1 LARQLTQQEID
12 AVFRKRQQEGGPDS
26 AGPKAAPFD
35 FRRLDRIPKS
45 QLRAIRLLHDN
56 FVRNLASS
64 LSAYLRTYLAVN
76 LVSVEQ
82 LSYAEFLDGLSS
94 PTCLVCLGLRPYDGT
109 AVLELNP
116 GMAFPILEVLMGGK
130 SKTSRPLDREITE
143 IERNLLEGLLR
154 IILRDLKE
162 AWETITSIDFKVDS
176 METDPQMLQVLDPG
190 EAFVAT
196 GIEVR
201 VGEAIGM
208 MNLAIPSL
216 IIKMMRNKFT
226 HQGPGR
232 KGKPSES
239 DQSRMLGRV
248 LRARLRLDIRMQGQA
263 LPLRELLALEPG
275 DALTFDYPVSR
286 PLEGLVEGQP
296 KFRGE
301 VVSQGRQ
308 RAFVLRELSD
318 AGP

>member
-1 LARQLTQQEID
+1 MARQLTQQEID
-12 AVFRKRQQEGGPDS
+12 AVFRKRQQAGAEGT
-26 AGPKAAPFD
+26 GPKAAPFD

-64 LSAYLRTYLAVN
+64 LSAYLRTYIGVN

-94 PTCLVCLGLRPYDGT
+94 PTCLVSLGLRPYEGS
-109 AVLELNP
+109 AVMELNP
-116 GMAFPILEVLMGGK
+116 GMTFPILEALMGGK
-130 SKTSRPLDREITE
+130 SKTSVPLEREITE

-162 AWETITSIDFKVDS
+162 AWETIATIDFKVDS

-190 EAFVAT
+190 EAFVVT

-216 IIKMMRNKFT
+216 IIKMMRTKFS
-226 HQGPGR
+226 HQGMGR
-232 KGKPSES
+232 KGKPSGEE
-239 DQSRMLGRV
+239 QARMLGRLMRSELDLDV
-248 LRARLRLDIRMQGQA
+248 RLRGQT
-263 LPLRELLALEPG
+263 LTLNELLKLAPG
-275 DALTFDYPVSR
+275 DALAFEYPVAR
-286 PLEGLVEGQP
+286 RLDGLLQGVL
-296 KFRGE
+296 KFRGQL
-301 VVSQGRQ
+301 VGQGRK
-308 RAFVLRELSD
+308 RAFRIEEVISTG
-318 AGP
+318 A

>member
-1 LARQLTQQEID
+1 MARQLTQQEID
-12 AVFRKRQQEGGPDS
+12 AVFRKRQPGGAEA

-64 LSAYLRTYLAVN
+64 LSAYLRTYIGVN

-94 PTCLVCLGLRPYDGT
+94 PTCLVSLGLRPYEGS
-109 AVLELNP
+109 AVMELNP
-116 GMAFPILEVLMGGK
+116 GMTFPILEALMGGK
-130 SKTSRPLDREITE
+130 SKVSTPLEREITE
-143 IERNLLEGLLR
+143 IERHLLEGLLR

-216 IIKMMRNKFT
+216 IIKMMRTKFT
-226 HQGPGR
+226 YQGAGR
-232 KGKPSES
+232 KGKSS
-239 DQSRMLGRV
+239 DAERTQMLGR
-248 LRARLRLDIRMQGQA
+248 LMKAQLGLDVRMRGQS
-263 LPLRELLALEPG
+263 LSLSELLNLAPG
-275 DALTFDYPVSR
+275 DALLFDYPASKK
-286 PLEGLVEGQP
+286 LDGLVQGVL
-296 KFRGE
+296 KFRGQ
-301 VVSQGRQ
+301 VVGQGRR
-308 RAFVLRELSD
+308 RAFLIEELIP
-318 AGP
+318 AGS

>member
-1 LARQLTQQEID
+1 MARQLTQQEID
-12 AVFRKRQQEGGPDS
+12 AVFRKRQKT
-26 AGPKAAPFD
+26 AGPEAAAPRAAPFD

-64 LSAYLRTYLAVN
+64 LSAYLRTYMAVN

-94 PTCLVCLGLRPYDGT
+94 PTCLVCLGLRPYEGT
-109 AVLELNP
+109 AVMELNP
-116 GMAFPILEVLMGGK
+116 AMTFPILEVLMGGK
-130 SKTSRPLDREITE
+130 SKTTTPLEREITE

-216 IIKMMRNKFT
+216 IIKMMRTKFT
-226 HQGPGR
+226 HHGGGR
-232 KGKPSES
+232 KGRPSET
-239 DQSRMLGRV
+239 DQAKMLGRV
-248 LRARLRLDIRMQGQA
+248 LRSRLELDIRMQGQTLA
-263 LPLRELLALEPG
+263 LSELLSLEPG
-275 DALTFDYPVSR
+275 DALTFDFPVTR
-286 PLEGLVEGQP
+286 PLDGLLQGTLKYQGQIV
-296 KFRGE
+296 K
-301 VVSQGRQ
+301 QGRR
-308 RAFVLRELSD
+308 RAFLIERFAENG
-318 AGP
+318 A

>member
-12 AVFRKRQQEGGPDS
+12 AVFRKRQPGGAEA

-64 LSAYLRTYLAVN
+64 LSAYLRTYIGVN

-94 PTCLVCLGLRPYDGT
+94 PTCLVSLGLRPYEGS
-109 AVLELNP
+109 AVMELNP
-116 GMAFPILEVLMGGK
+116 GMTFPILEALMGGK
-130 SKTSRPLDREITE
+130 SKVSTPLDREITE

-216 IIKMMRNKFT
+216 IIKMMRTKFS
-226 HQGPGR
+226 HQGAG
-232 KGKPSES
+232 S
-239 DQSRMLGRV
+239 DVGSVDEGAVGLGRPNAGADV
-248 LRARLRLDIRMQGQA
+248 EPERVAQSGARRRAAVRLSGHTKAGRVGSRGSEVPRTGGGTGTPA
-263 LPLRELLALEPG
+263 SLP
-275 DALTFDYPVSR
+275 Y
-286 PLEGLVEGQP
+286 
-296 KFRGE
+296 
-301 VVSQGRQ
+301 
-308 RAFVLRELSD
+308 
-318 AGP
+318 